1 MNRRILQLNLPAVV
15 RLLLLLLTLSLST
28 VFVFIPQTEPKD
40 YFIFSDQKLTL
51 ATHMFFLFE
60 HLILV
65 MLAVALYI
73 DSKEYKN
80 AFFIYII
87 IQSLDTLIYLLA
99 YGNFGFTHIP
109 ITWNWIKVLVF
120 GIVIVNSYERDKRKD
135 STA

>member
-1 MNRRILQLNLPAVV
+1 MT

-28 VFVFIPQTEPKD
+28 VVVFIPDTEPKD

-51 ATHMFFLFE
+51 ATHLFFLFE

-65 MLAVALYI
+65 ILAVALYVN
-73 DSKEYKN
+73 STEYKN

-109 ITWNWIKVLVF
+109 ITWNFIKVFVF
-120 GIVIVNSYERDKRKD
+120 CIVIVNGNGKD
-135 STA
+135 RRANSTT

>member
-1 MNRRILQLNLPAVV
+1 MA

-28 VFVFIPQTEPKD
+28 VVVFIPDTEPKD

-51 ATHMFFLFE
+51 ATHLFFLFE

-65 MLAVALYI
+65 ILAVALYVN
-73 DSKEYKN
+73 STEYKN

-99 YGNFGFTHIP
+99 YGNFGFTDIP

-120 GIVIVNSYERDKRKD
+120 GIVIVTNNGQDKRAN
-135 STA
+135 STT

>member
-1 MNRRILQLNLPAVV
+1 MT

-28 VFVFIPQTEPKD
+28 VVVFIPDTEPKD

-51 ATHMFFLFE
+51 ATHLFFLFE

-65 MLAVALYI
+65 VLSIALYVNCT
-73 DSKEYKN
+73 EYKK
-80 AFFIYII
+80 AFFMYLV
-87 IQSLDTLIYLLA
+87 IQSLDTMIYLLA

-109 ITWNWIKVLVF
+109 ITWNWIKVFVF
-120 GIVIVNSYERDKRKD
+120 GWVIVNSYERDKRKG